1 MNIDD
6 ALGIVRLLIDKGLDR
21 EEAINN
27 LAIPVALRSEIK
39 QILEKEENIIL
50 EPAKVLVAKDRD
62 DDWLHKVDRST
73 WYYWTTLRN
82 YLLGNRALSFPAV
95 RSLDEATDRILGYFD
110 PPHKEQINI
119 RGLVIGYV
127 QSGKT
132 ANFAALI
139 AKAADI
145 GFRLIIVLSGID
157 NGLRRQTQIR
167 LNRELVGYVD
177 GRAVGV
183 PLPPMGRR
191 WHQFTTEEL
200 SGDFQPGFANYAA
213 LQGNQPV
220 LLVIKKNASVLRRL
234 HDWIDLAPEDVRQKL
249 PVLVIDDEADQ
260 ASIDTRGS
268 YIEEGEPIPD
278 DYEPPSVINGR
289 IRELL
294 RKFRKRAYVAYTAT
308 PFANVLVPHD
318 NYDPNVEADLYPK
331 DFIVDLPKPDGYF
344 GAEELFGRIDPNTG
358 EESGGL
364 EIINPIPQ
372 EELSAIENEEIPP
385 SLELALMDFV
395 LGGAARIV
403 RGQGDSPSSMLLH
416 GSQRIAKQREL
427 RNLVSNRF
435 SELRD
440 EWRYQRSEGILPR
453 LRQRWDQTFLPVSRT
468 VNASIQTS
476 FDELVP
482 AIGQFFESI
491 QIREINSDTG
501 DMLDYEAEPNLKVIA
516 IGGNRLARGI
526 TIEGLLVSYFFR
538 PSTMYD
544 TLMQMGRWFGFRSGY
559 EDLTRIYMT
568 HELETAF
575 SHLARAEYELREDIK
590 VYEALK
596 VTPLE
601 LGTRILKHPTM
612 LVTSRLK
619 QRYSES
625 IIIEQTYSAHLE
637 QTIRFPFDR
646 PDILQSLLSSNLE
659 VTTSFVSSLGEPAF
673 WEPFGPIWSNVTA
686 DLVLGFMSSYKI
698 DPEALNLSMELM
710 RAYIERKNEL
720 GELTNWTISVRGRE
734 KTDPILKE
742 IDLGLEKTIAM
753 ASRTRKPSEKNSL
766 GVITN
771 PTDELIGLSA
781 DQLIDVRR
789 LQAQFSG
796 SKGLGIAARKTRGAK
811 NGLLLLYPISR
822 YSGHEKKRSS
832 SGRAIYV
839 NPDDP
844 LSSDLI
850 GLAISFPESSNDQ
863 PIIGEYAI
871 GTVGWKPK

>member
-6 ALGIVRLLIDKGLDR
+6 ALGIVRLLIDKGLSR
-21 EEAINN
+21 EDAINN
-27 LAIPVALRSEIK
+27 LAIPVDLRPEIR
-39 QILEKEENIIL
+39 QILEREENIIL
-50 EPAKVLVAKDRD
+50 EPPKVLVAKDRN

-145 GFRLIIVLSGID
+145 GFRLIIVLSGVD

-177 GRAVGV
+177 GRTYGV

-234 HDWIDLAPEDVRQKL
+234 HEWIDLAPEDVRQNL
-249 PVLVIDDEADQ
+249 PVLIIDDEADQ

-268 YIEEGEPIPD
+268 YIEEDEPIPD

-289 IRELL
+289 IRDLL
-294 RKFRKRAYVAYTAT
+294 RKFRRRAYVAYTAT
-308 PFANVLVPHD
+308 PFANVLIPHN
-318 NYDPNVEADLYPK
+318 NYDPNVETDLYPK

-344 GAEELFGRIDPNTG
+344 GAEELFGRIDPNSG

-364 EIINPIPQ
+364 EIIHTIPQ
-372 EELSAIENEEIPP
+372 EELSAIENEEIPR

-395 LGGAARIV
+395 LGGAARII

-427 RNLVSNRF
+427 RNLVETRF

-440 EWRYQRSEGILPR
+440 EWRYQRSEGILPK
-453 LRQRWDQTFLPVSRT
+453 LRQRWNQTFLPISRT
-468 VNASIQTS
+468 LNANMQTS
-476 FDELVP
+476 FDELIP

-491 QIREINSDTG
+491 QIREINSGTG
-501 DMLDYEAEPNLKVIA
+501 EMLDYETEPNLKVIA

-568 HELETAF
+568 DELETAF

-590 VYEALK
+590 AYEALK

-601 LGTRILKHPTM
+601 LGARILKHPTM

-619 QRYSES
+619 QRYSET
-625 IIIEQTYSAHLE
+625 IIIEQTYSGHLE

-646 PDILQSLLSSNLE
+646 PEILQQLLSENLKA
-659 VTTSFVSSLGEPAF
+659 TTGFVSSLGKPAS
-673 WEPFGPIWSNVTA
+673 WEPFGPIWTSIAA
-686 DLVLGFMSSYKI
+686 DLVLDFMGNYKI
-698 DPEALNLSMELM
+698 DPETLNLSLELM
-710 RAYIERKNEL
+710 KAYIERKNEL
-720 GELTNWTISVRGRE
+720 GELTDWTVAIRGRE
-734 KTDPILKE
+734 KIDPILGD
-742 IDLGLEKTIAM
+742 INLGLEKPISM
-753 ASRTRKPSEKNSL
+753 ASRTRKVSEPNSL

-771 PTDELIGLSA
+771 PPDELIGFSA
-781 DQLIDVRR
+781 DQLLDVKR
-789 LQAQFSG
+789 LQEKFSG
-796 SKGLGIAARKTRGAK
+796 STGLGIAARRVRGPK
-811 NGLLLLYPISR
+811 NGLLILYPISR
-822 YSGHEKKRSS
+822 YSGHEKKPASS
-832 SGRAIYV
+832 RRAIYE

-844 LSSDLI
+844 LSSNLI
-850 GLAISFPESSNDQ
+850 GFAISFPESSNDQ
-863 PIIGEYAI
+863 PIIGEYVT
-871 GTVGWKPK
+871 GTVGWKPR